1 MDRTAADRNELPVYP
16 HVEGE
21 ELRMAPHK
29 ALSREQALDLILGST
44 YPLGTIQFPL
54 EKTLGHIASENIY
67 ASADI
72 PRFDRAA
79 MDGYAIC
86 SKDTAN
92 GTKEHPVRLA
102 VVKDIHPSTAD
113 LAPIETGQA
122 ARIFTGGA
130 IPPRADAV
138 VREEDAGYRGG
149 IIEILEVV
157 PPSQH
162 VWKKGKAV
170 TKGALILKRGEAVS
184 PAVLRILAALQITK
198 VPVTR
203 RPEVCI
209 LAIGNELI
217 DLHDRLTG
225 HKIVASNMYM
235 LSAMID
241 QYGGRVKAAKITRND
256 KDAVRE
262 DIQEGLKSDLL
273 ITTGGSS
280 DASSDLTRPLME
292 EMGIDLRFAAV
303 SMRPGKGTS
312 FGLYDKKPVFGLPG
326 TPSAVYV
333 AFYTLVLPALLR
345 LRGFKAD
352 GVSPIRA
359 ILEQAIKKKPGIEHL
374 AQGLVRQRGS
384 AYHVLPLVGPDVEIS
399 FAMTRANGLIIID
412 PDKSRLNKG
421 DTVLVQP
428 LYPFEAAL
436 AISRPLPEKK
446 VIQGQEAVT
455 APIVSI
461 VGKSDAG
468 KTTLLEKLVS
478 ELTTRGYRIGTIK
491 HDVHGF
497 DIDHEG
503 KDSWRHK
510 HAGARTVAISSP
522 KKVAVIRDVETEE
535 TIDGL
540 AANYFQEVDIILTEG
555 YKRESK
561 PKIEVFRSQVHDKP
575 LCKNDDHLMALVS
588 DISLNLGVPRFELD
602 DIKGLGDFLEQR
614 FLTKSSHLKN

>member
-1 MDRTAADRNELPVYP
+1 
-16 HVEGE
+16 
-21 ELRMAPHK
+21 
-29 ALSREQALDLILGST
+29 
-44 YPLGTIQFPL
+44 
-54 EKTLGHIASENIY
+54 
-67 ASADI
+67 
-72 PRFDRAA
+72 
-79 MDGYAIC
+79 
-86 SKDTAN
+86 
-92 GTKEHPVRLA
+92 
-102 VVKDIHPSTAD
+102 

-138 VREEDAGYRGG
+138 VKKEDVGHTAGA
-149 IIEILEVV
+149 IEIQEAV
-157 PPSQH
+157 PPSRH
-162 VWKKGKAV
+162 VWKKGKDV
-170 TKGALILKRGEAVS
+170 RKGALILKRGEAVL
-184 PAVLRILAALQITK
+184 PAALRILAALQIRK

-203 RPEVCI
+203 RPEVSI

-235 LSAMID
+235 LSAMIE
-241 QYGGRVKAAKITRND
+241 QYGGRVKAAKISRND
-256 KDAVRE
+256 KDALRQ
-262 DIQEGLKSDLL
+262 DIEEGLKSDLL

-280 DASSDLTRPLME
+280 NASSDLTRPLMQ
-292 EMGIDLRFAAV
+292 EMGINLRFAAV

-345 LRGFKAD
+345 LMAFKAN

-359 ILEQAIKKKPGIEHL
+359 ILEQGIKKKPGIEHL
-374 AQGLVRQRGS
+374 AQGLVRERDS
-384 AYHVLPLVGPDVEIS
+384 AYRVLPLVGPDVEIS

-421 DTVLVQP
+421 ETVLVQP
-428 LYPFEAAL
+428 LYPFEASL
-436 AISRPLPEKK
+436 LSRSLPEKK
-446 VIQGQEAVT
+446 VIQGQEAVM

-478 ELTTRGYRIGTIK
+478 ELTARGHRIGTIK

-510 HAGARTVAISSP
+510 DAGARTVAISSP

-561 PKIEVFRSQVHDKP
+561 PKIEVFRSQVHDQP
-575 LCKNDDHLMALVS
+575 LCTNDDYLVAVVS
-588 DISLNLGVPRFELD
+588 DIPLDLGVPRFGLN
-602 DIKGLGDFLEQR
+602 DIQGLADLMEER
-614 FLTKSSHLKN
+614 FLAK

>member
-1 MDRTAADRNELPVYP
+1 MGY
-16 HVEGE
+16 
-21 ELRMAPHK
+21 HK
-29 ALSREQALDLILGST
+29 IVSREQALELILGST
-44 YPLGTIQFPL
+44 YPLETIQLPL

-67 ASADI
+67 ASSDI

-92 GTKEHPVRLA
+92 ATKEHPVRLA
-102 VVKDIHPSTAD
+102 VVGDVHPSTAD
-113 LAPIETGQA
+113 LAPIEIGQA

-130 IPPRADAV
+130 IPPQADAV
-138 VREEDAGYRGG
+138 VKEEDAGRRAG
-149 IIEILEVV
+149 IIEVPEVV

-162 VWKKGKAV
+162 VWKKGKDV
-170 TKGALILKRGEAVS
+170 TKGGLILKRGEAVS
-184 PAVLRILAALQITK
+184 PAVLRILAALQIRK

-235 LSAMID
+235 LSAMFE
-241 QYGGRVKAAKITRND
+241 QYGSRVKDAKISRND
-256 KDAVRE
+256 KDALRQ
-262 DIQEGLKSDLL
+262 DIEEGLKSDLL

-280 DASSDLTRPLME
+280 NASSDLTRPLME

-312 FGLYDKKPVFGLPG
+312 YGLYDKKPVFSLPG

-333 AFYTLVLPALLR
+333 AFYTLVLPALLQ
-345 LRGFKAD
+345 LGGFKAD
-352 GVSPIRA
+352 GVSPIKA
-359 ILEQAIKKKPGIEHL
+359 ILEQGMKKKPGIEHL
-374 AQGLVRQRGS
+374 AQGLVRQKDS
-384 AYHVLPLVGPDVEIS
+384 SYHVLPLVGPDVEVS
-399 FAMTRANGLIIID
+399 SAMTRANGLIIID
-412 PDKSRLNKG
+412 PDKSRLSKG
-421 DTVLVQP
+421 ETVLVQP
-428 LYPFEAAL
+428 LNPFEASL
-436 AISRPLPEKK
+436 LSRPLPEKK
-446 VIQGQEAVT
+446 VIQEQEAVI

-468 KTTLLEKLVS
+468 KTTLLERLVS
-478 ELTTRGYRIGTIK
+478 DLTARGHCIGTIK

-497 DIDHEG
+497 DIDHKG

-510 HAGARTVAISSP
+510 HAGAHTVVISSP
-522 KKVAVIRDVETEE
+522 KKVAVIRDVDTEE
-535 TIDGL
+535 TIDSL
-540 AANYFQEVDIILTEG
+540 AARYFQEVDIILTEG

-561 PKIEVFRSQVHDKP
+561 PKIEVFRSQVHDSP
-575 LCKNDDHLMALVS
+575 LCKNDDHLVALVS
-588 DISLNLGVPRFELD
+588 DMPLDLGVPRFELN
-602 DIKGLGDFLEQR
+602 DIQGLAEFLKQR
-614 FLTKSSHLKN
+614 FLTKSSHLRN

>member
-16 HVEGE
+16 DVEGE
-21 ELRMAPHK
+21 ELRMASHK
-29 ALSREQALDLILGST
+29 IVSRKQALDLILGST
-44 YPLGTIQFPL
+44 YPLETIQLPL
-54 EKTLGHIASENIY
+54 EKTLNYIASENIY

-92 GTKEHPVRLA
+92 ATKEHPVRLA
-102 VVKDIHPSTAD
+102 VVGDVHPSTAD

-122 ARIFTGGA
+122 ARIFTGGP
-130 IPPRADAV
+130 IPLRADVV
-138 VREEDAGYRGG
+138 VREEDVRYTAGT
-149 IIEILEVV
+149 IEIQDGLR
-157 PPSQH
+157 PCQH

-170 TKGALILKRGEAVS
+170 TKGALILQQGEAVS

-235 LSAMID
+235 LSAMIE
-241 QYGGRVKAAKITRND
+241 QYGGRVKAAKISRND

-312 FGLYDKKPVFGLPG
+312 YGLYDKKPVFGLPG

-359 ILEQAIKKKPGIEHL
+359 ILEQGIKKKPGIEHL
-374 AQGLVRQRGS
+374 AQGLVRERDS

-421 DTVLVQP
+421 ETVLVQP
-428 LYPFEAAL
+428 LNPFEAPFL
-436 AISRPLPEKK
+436 NTSLPEKK
-446 VIQGQEAVT
+446 VIQGQEAVM

-478 ELTTRGYRIGTIK
+478 ELTARGYRIGTIK

-510 HAGARTVAISSP
+510 HAGAHTVAISSP
-522 KKVAVIRDVETEE
+522 RKVAVIKDVETEE

-575 LCKNDDHLMALVS
+575 LCTNDDHLVALVS
-588 DISLNLGVPRFELD
+588 DIPLDLGVPRFELN
-602 DIKGLGDFLEQR
+602 DIKGLGEFLEQK
-614 FLTKSSHLKN
+614 FLTKLSHLRN

>member
-16 HVEGE
+16 DVEGE
-21 ELRMAPHK
+21 ELRMASHK
-29 ALSREQALDLILGST
+29 IVSRKQALDLILGST
-44 YPLGTIQFPL
+44 YPLETIQLPL
-54 EKTLGHIASENIY
+54 EKTLNYIASENIY

-92 GTKEHPVRLA
+92 ATKEHPVRLA
-102 VVKDIHPSTAD
+102 VVGDVHPSTAD

-130 IPPRADAV
+130 IPLRADVV
-138 VREEDAGYRGG
+138 VREEDVRYTAGT
-149 IIEILEVV
+149 IEIQDGLR
-157 PPSQH
+157 PCQH

-170 TKGALILKRGEAVS
+170 TKGALILQQGEAVS

-217 DLHDRLTG
+217 DLHDRFTG

-235 LSAMID
+235 LSAMIE
-241 QYGGRVKAAKITRND
+241 QYGGRVKAAKISRND
-256 KDAVRE
+256 KDAVRQ
-262 DIQEGLKSDLL
+262 DIEEGLKSDLL

-280 DASSDLTRPLME
+280 NASSDLTRPLME

-352 GVSPIRA
+352 RVSPIKA
-359 ILEQAIKKKPGIEHL
+359 ILEQGIKKKPGIEHL
-374 AQGLVRQRGS
+374 AQGLVRERDS
-384 AYHVLPLVGPDVEIS
+384 AYHVLPLAGPDIEIS

-412 PDKSRLNKG
+412 PDKSCLNKG
-421 DTVLVQP
+421 ETVLVQP
-428 LYPFEAAL
+428 LYPFEPSFL
-436 AISRPLPEKK
+436 NTSLPEKK
-446 VIQGQEAVT
+446 VIQGQGAIM

-478 ELTTRGYRIGTIK
+478 ELTARGYRIGTIK

-540 AANYFQEVDIILTEG
+540 AAKYFQEVDIILTEG

-575 LCKNDDHLMALVS
+575 LCKNDDHLVALVS
-588 DISLNLGVPRFELD
+588 DIPLDLGVPRFELN

>member
-1 MDRTAADRNELPVYP
+1 
-16 HVEGE
+16 
-21 ELRMAPHK
+21 MASHK
-29 ALSREQALDLILGST
+29 VVSRKQALDLILGST
-44 YPLGTIQFPL
+44 YRLETVQLPL
-54 EKTLGHIASENIY
+54 EKALGHIAGENIY

-86 SKDTAN
+86 SKDTADA
-92 GTKEHPVRLA
+92 TKEHPVRLA
-102 VVKDIHPSTAD
+102 VVEDIHPSTAD

-138 VREEDAGYRGG
+138 VKEEDVRYTTGT
-149 IIEILEVV
+149 IEIQDGLR
-157 PPSQH
+157 PCQH

-170 TKGALILKRGEAVS
+170 TKGALILKQGEAVS
-184 PAVLRILAALQITK
+184 PAVLRILAAMQTTK

-235 LSAMID
+235 LSAMIE
-241 QYGGRVKAAKITRND
+241 QYGGRVKAAKISRND
-256 KDAVRE
+256 KDALRQ
-262 DIQEGLKSDLL
+262 DIEEGLKSDLL

-280 DASSDLTRPLME
+280 NASSDLTRPLMQ
-292 EMGIDLRFAAV
+292 EMGINLRFAAV

-345 LRGFKAD
+345 LMAFKAN

-359 ILEQAIKKKPGIEHL
+359 ILEQGIKKKPGIEHL
-374 AQGLVRQRGS
+374 AQGLVRERDS
-384 AYHVLPLVGPDVEIS
+384 AYRVLPLVGPDVEIS

-412 PDKSRLNKG
+412 PDTSRLSKG
-421 DTVLVQP
+421 ETVLVQP
-428 LYPFEAAL
+428 LYPFGASL
-436 AISRPLPEKK
+436 LSRSLPEKK
-446 VIQGQEAVT
+446 VIQGQEAVM

-478 ELTTRGYRIGTIK
+478 ELTARGYRIGTIK

-522 KKVAVIRDVETEE
+522 KKVAVIRDVDTEE
-535 TIDGL
+535 TIDAL
-540 AANYFQEVDIILTEG
+540 AAKHFHEVDIILTEG

-561 PKIEVFRSQVHDKP
+561 PKIEVFQSQVHDQP
-575 LCKNDDHLMALVS
+575 LCQNDDHLVALVS
-588 DISLNLGVPRFELD
+588 DIPLDLGVPRFELN
-602 DIKGLGDFLEQR
+602 DIKGLADLMEER
-614 FLTKSSHLKN
+614 FLAK

>member
-1 MDRTAADRNELPVYP
+1 M
-16 HVEGE
+16 GC
-21 ELRMAPHK
+21 HK
-29 ALSREQALDLILGST
+29 IVSRKQALDLILGST
-44 YPLGTIQFPL
+44 HPLETVHLPL
-54 EKTLGHIASENIY
+54 EKTLGHIAGQNIH

-79 MDGYAIC
+79 MDGYALC
-86 SKDTAN
+86 SKDTDGA
-92 GTKEHPVRLA
+92 TKKHPVRLA
-102 VVKDIHPSTAD
+102 VVGDIHPSTAG

-122 ARIFTGGA
+122 VRIFTGGA

-138 VREEDAGYRGG
+138 VKEEDARHSDG
-149 IIEILEVV
+149 IIEVLEVV
-157 PPSQH
+157 PPFQH

-170 TKGALILKRGEAVS
+170 TRGSLILKRGEAVS
-184 PAVLRILAALQITK
+184 PAVLRILAALQMRK

-209 LAIGNELI
+209 LAVGNELI
-217 DLHDRLTG
+217 DLHDRFTG

-235 LSAMID
+235 LSAMIE
-241 QYGGRVKAAKITRND
+241 QYGGRVKAAKISRND
-256 KDAVRE
+256 KDALRQ
-262 DIQEGLKSDLL
+262 DIEEGLKSDLL

-280 DASSDLTRPLME
+280 NASSDLTRPLMQE
-292 EMGIDLRFAAV
+292 VGVDLQFAAV

-345 LRGFKAD
+345 LMAFKAD
-352 GVSPIRA
+352 GMSPIKA
-359 ILEQAIKKKPGIEHL
+359 ILEQDIMKKPGMEHL
-374 AQGLVRQRGS
+374 AQGLVRERDS

-421 DTVLVQP
+421 ETVLVQP
-428 LYPFEAAL
+428 LHPFEAVL
-436 AISRPLPEKK
+436 AISRSVPEKG
-446 VIQGQEAVT
+446 VIQGKGAGR

-478 ELTTRGYRIGTIK
+478 ELTARGYRIGTIK

-522 KKVAVIRDVETEE
+522 KKIAVIRDVDTEE

-575 LCKNDDHLMALVS
+575 LCRNDDHLVALVS
-588 DISLNLGVPRFELD
+588 DIPLDLGVPRFELN
-602 DIKGLGDFLEQR
+602 DIKGLGEFLEQR
-614 FLTKSSHLKN
+614 FLTKLSHLEN